1 MSLAPYAAALAT
13 FIYECNTPVTIGI
26 QGDWGIGK
34 TSLLNMLKEFL
45 RPGKGKRVQTPTI
58 YLNTWQYAQFKQ
70 EEFLAI
76 SILSGMIQ
84 QMETTF
90 PDKAK
95 NAKEEFAAV
104 KSLVSRLGKFAGAV
118 ANSAIENAS
127 GVNVQASLQAAS
139 GAPAPKTTS
148 DDQDM
153 ASTLQLYREKFANL
167 VSKMKPTAADKLV
180 VMIDDL
186 DRVRPLRAIEL
197 LD

>member
-1 MSLAPYAAALAT
+1 MISFFTGKVSFALKLVVVLLLSAVLVT
-13 FIYECNTPVTIGI
+13 LTQSAFAQKEYFIAG
-26 QGDWGIGK
+26 
-34 TSLLNMLKEFL
+34 
-45 RPGKGKRVQTPTI
+45 
-58 YLNTWQYAQFKQ
+58 
-70 EEFLAI
+70 FLAI

-148 DDQDM
+148 DDQD
-153 ASTLQLYREKFANL
+153 AFF
-167 VSKMKPTAADKLV
+167 SKARRQSA
-180 VMIDDL
+180 
-186 DRVRPLRAIEL
+186 
-197 LD
+197 